1 MHSERARQE
10 QVRRKRERA
19 RDRANEARWE
29 KWQETKDEYGFY
41 GPTPPEV
48 RRKAEKRTEQR
59 MRANLRKEVLE
70 AEAVSIRS
78 REAEEAERKAAAS
91 EIREVCAQE
100 VEAQA
105 KRKAAVAELEEVE
118 AQALLEEKQKKKKQ
132 NTHTK
137 VIPPVP
143 VFPGR
148 KAEESLAEERKEWQ
162 KKEMLAVEKGMR
174 EGTGWQKELEDL
186 RAAKTGGIR
195 WQELTAVMTGAWSG
209 MAEVVVKRKEEEEK
223 ARSPEPTSR
232 P

>member
-19 RDRANEARWE
+19 RDRANDARWE
-29 KWQETKDEYGFY
+29 SWQETRDEYGFY

-118 AQALLEEKQKKKKQ
+118 AQALLEEKQKKKSRIRTPKLF
-132 NTHTK
+132 HLY
-137 VIPPVP
+137 PS
-143 VFPGR
+143 FLEGR
-148 KAEESLAEERKEWQ
+148 QKKALQ
-162 KKEMLAVEKGMR
+162 KKERNGRRKKCWRWRKG
-174 EGTGWQKELEDL
+174 
-186 RAAKTGGIR
+186 
-195 WQELTAVMTGAWSG
+195 
-209 MAEVVVKRKEEEEK
+209 
-223 ARSPEPTSR
+223 
-232 P
+232 